1 MGKCLSKEKKE
12 VDHPVDYIMDEY
24 EDLPTL
30 TFTIKISKVK
40 ISELKTSLKDNS
52 ASVQFK
58 LKTFSYSLSEVN
70 LSEDTLTFPG
80 SITTKYESTLSHM
93 NLDRLELH
101 VTSKKKLLSSI
112 EISVKS
118 IIDGPIHQNMG
129 LVSNGL
135 IIGRISM
142 DIEMLEVSSLLIT
155 PVNLSCDLGE
165 NSLGQFSLSLKFASD
180 TSSESRHSVISEDPN
195 WYFSAASDTTPELQL
210 PVTMK
215 SIRDAALQIRVFKHH
230 KSTSEITAECWVS
243 FTKLFAEDM
252 EAIYRTESFL
262 ESKNKETGTRLDFD
276 KLIKSMKRIH
286 NKKVNENLWLCGR
299 KVGTVTGSLKLSGI
313 PTFVQLIS
321 GTNTEKGYLIQS
333 NVYMSEETGKEN
345 LPKKISDI
353 VRITQELQDSVQY
366 KPGKG
371 GISYEKEMLRKKKEN
386 FEELYKILQATQ
398 KDSMISFIYKN
409 EKSLMKSQDVI
420 LGLGEHLVEY
430 SKLVNYDIKPS
441 YFKCLTLLIKRGEL
455 DIGYLSE
462 EKPDTKTKEE
472 KVRIAQRYLKFFH
485 SVCSLSLSRMTFKG
499 VDKVT
504 EEFVYTSLAMS
515 WFRLPEFREKLIV
528 VLKEKSYY
536 TIEEWRKTDIDLD
549 DEHANDISRIF
560 NWQNFY
566 LLIPTDFNKD
576 SFDVALFSDTWKQRM
591 QKRGLSYFNFIKEWI
606 VHIICQSNSGQI
618 LWSSIPGYK
627 VLLKTYLIELKER
640 NISEYPEALI
650 EAGSIF
656 LNNSKLLNVFV
667 RIVFSK
673 TNIYD
678 FASVQ
683 ECYKTLNHFFT
694 SVFSFHRALPPT
706 FDHEFFLLGIKIS
719 FDDEN
724 GLNVAKCLSFIYNQ
738 YHLLRGTIRH
748 KLVSGLLIKKKL
760 KFFFFHWCRDLR
772 NMLFHLIFYRVFSLK
787 FLNFEPEGDE
797 EINEEIK
804 KKFKEKIERFREDEN
819 RNYFKVAFEQF
830 DKVRTEYKNWK
841 KTVASTKGKLFGCS
855 EVFPYPLVSI
865 NFKFEDLSEKKLEE
879 KW

>member
-1 MGKCLSKEKKE
+1 
-12 VDHPVDYIMDEY
+12 
-24 EDLPTL
+24 
-30 TFTIKISKVK
+30 
-40 ISELKTSLKDNS
+40 
-52 ASVQFK
+52 
-58 LKTFSYSLSEVN
+58 
-70 LSEDTLTFPG
+70 
-80 SITTKYESTLSHM
+80 
-93 NLDRLELH
+93 
-101 VTSKKKLLSSI
+101 
-112 EISVKS
+112 
-118 IIDGPIHQNMG
+118 
-129 LVSNGL
+129 
-135 IIGRISM
+135 
-142 DIEMLEVSSLLIT
+142 
-155 PVNLSCDLGE
+155 
-165 NSLGQFSLSLKFASD
+165 
-180 TSSESRHSVISEDPN
+180 
-195 WYFSAASDTTPELQL
+195 
-210 PVTMK
+210 
-215 SIRDAALQIRVFKHH
+215 
-230 KSTSEITAECWVS
+230 
-243 FTKLFAEDM
+243 
-252 EAIYRTESFL
+252 
-262 ESKNKETGTRLDFD
+262 
-276 KLIKSMKRIH
+276 
-286 NKKVNENLWLCGR
+286 
-299 KVGTVTGSLKLSGI
+299 
-313 PTFVQLIS
+313 
-321 GTNTEKGYLIQS
+321 
-333 NVYMSEETGKEN
+333 
-345 LPKKISDI
+345 

-386 FEELYKILQATQ
+386 FEELYRILQATQ

-409 EKSLMKSQDVI
+409 EKSLMKSQDI
-420 LGLGEHLVEY
+420 IMGLGEHLVEY

-441 YFKCLTLLIKRGEL
+441 YFKCLTFLIKRGEL

-462 EKPDTKTKEE
+462 EKPDTKSKEE
-472 KVRIAQRYLKFFH
+472 KIRIAQRYLKFLH
-485 SVCSLSLSRMTFKG
+485 SICSLSLSRMTFKG

-504 EEFVYTSLAMS
+504 EQFVYASLAMS

-566 LLIPTDFNKD
+566 LLIPKDFNKD

-591 QKRGLSYFNFIKEWI
+591 QKRGLSYFNFLKEWI
-606 VHIICQSNSGQI
+606 AHIISQSNSGQI

-640 NISEYPEALI
+640 NIFEYPEALI

-694 SVFSFHRALPPT
+694 SIFSFHRTLPPT

-724 GLNVAKCLSFIYNQ
+724 GLNVAKCLSFVYNQ
-738 YHLLRGTIRH
+738 YHLLTGTIRQ
-748 KLVSGLLIKKKL
+748 KLVSALLIKKKL
-760 KFFFFHWCRDLR
+760 KNFFFHWCRDLR

-787 FLNFEPEGDE
+787 LLNFEKDGDQ
-797 EINEEIK
+797 EINEEIR
-804 KKFKEKIERFREDEN
+804 KKFKDKIAVFREDEN
-819 RNYFKVAFEQF
+819 RAYYKVAFEQF
-830 DKVRTEYKNWK
+830 EKVRSEFKNWK
-841 KTVASTKGKLFGCS
+841 KTVGSSRDKLFGCS
-855 EVFPYPLVSI
+855 ETFPFPVVSI